1 MACTVVATV
10 NAAALPLIR
19 EDINEGRW
27 QRASSSIRQA
37 LAEDGLSAADRN
49 ALLFERDRMRR
60 IRLDFN
66 QTRAQVLRNAQQI
79 VPDVTESLFAKWE
92 AAGAVEYLE
101 IDGERHYFERA
112 AGNLFRI
119 HPEAKALKLAR
130 YPARTGL
137 EGTQRGM
144 VQQILTEVKA
154 KGRAIV
160 LRKRFRVLYEL
171 TVSPGAVP
179 QGEIIRAW
187 LPYPHRN
194 CHQSD
199 IRLIASDPPIHILS
213 PPAHPLS
220 SMYLEKPSRGSE
232 PTRFRVTFEYSSTAY
247 HQPIRAPEIQKP
259 ALTRHEQPEA
269 HLGER
274 PPHIVFDKS
283 LRRLSSEIVGDETQS
298 TLIAQRIFRWV
309 SENVPWAGAREYST
323 LHSLTDYALKRHHG
337 DCGIQTMLFMSLCRL
352 NGIPARW
359 ESGWITGPQPNLH
372 DWCAIYLKPYGWL
385 PVDVSYGMQPSD
397 DERTRWFYLGG
408 IDSHRLVVNADYAQP
423 LYPAKTFYR
432 SEIVDFQRGEV
443 EWRGGNLYFDQW
455 TYDFHVDEL
464 PSESVRAST
473 TRSLFQFGHP

>member
-1 MACTVVATV
+1 
-10 NAAALPLIR
+10 
-19 EDINEGRW
+19 
-27 QRASSSIRQA
+27 
-37 LAEDGLSAADRN
+37 
-49 ALLFERDRMRR
+49 
-60 IRLDFN
+60 
-66 QTRAQVLRNAQQI
+66 
-79 VPDVTESLFAKWE
+79 
-92 AAGAVEYLE
+92 
-101 IDGERHYFERA
+101 
-112 AGNLFRI
+112 
-119 HPEAKALKLAR
+119 
-130 YPARTGL
+130 
-137 EGTQRGM
+137 
-144 VQQILTEVKA
+144 
-154 KGRAIV
+154 
-160 LRKRFRVLYEL
+160 
-171 TVSPGAVP
+171 
-179 QGEIIRAW
+179 
-187 LPYPHRN
+187 
-194 CHQSD
+194 
-199 IRLIASDPPIHILS
+199 
-213 PPAHPLS
+213 
-220 SMYLEKPSRGSE
+220 
-232 PTRFRVTFEYSSTAY
+232 
-247 HQPIRAPEIQKP
+247 
-259 ALTRHEQPEA
+259 
-269 HLGER
+269 
-274 PPHIVFDKS
+274 VFDKS